1 MLMAKNGVDG
11 VYDDD
16 PRINPNAKKLENI
29 KYVDIIKNDLKVMD
43 TSACT
48 LCEQNNI
55 PIVVF
60 DFAAKGSLNKIINGE
75 KVGTF
80 VN

>member
-1 MLMAKNGVDG
+1 
-11 VYDDD
+11 
-16 PRINPNAKKLENI
+16 
-29 KYVDIIKNDLKVMD
+29 MD
-43 TSACT
+43 ASACT

-60 DFAAKGSLNKIINGE
+60 DFAAKGSLMKIINGE
-75 KVGTF
+75 KIGTF

>member
-16 PRINPNAKKLENI
+16 PRVNPNAKKLENI
-29 KYVDIIKNDLKVMD
+29 TYADILKNDLKVMD
-43 TSACT
+43 ASACS

-60 DFAAKGSLNKIINGE
+60 DFAAKGSLTKIINGG